1 MSSDGR
7 ELIAELKNV
16 SHTYGKGEVAVKA
29 LKDITMEIYSGDY
42 IAVVGHSGSGKS
54 TLLRIV
60 GALEI
65 PTEGEIHLSG
75 KAVEEMNVK
84 ELIALRSN
92 TVGFVYQDFQLLP
105 QLTALENVMI
115 PLIPSMK
122 YNKARRRAEE
132 SLKTVGLTSRMNHK
146 PSQLSDGE
154 QQRVAIA
161 RALTREPKLLLAD
174 EPTGNLD
181 TNTRDQIMEVFD
193 RLNKE
198 GLSIIVATHD
208 MDIIS
213 HCKDNIRLQDGQI
226 VE

>member
-146 PSQLSDGE
+146 PSQLSGGE